1 LGAERGATSP
11 SPLARFLARD
21 DVRRFRANRSAVV
34 GAAIVLALGLLVL
47 VGPYV
52 VSHEPNRS
60 DFSLSRDVY
69 GAPPGPSA
77 QHWLGT
83 DAIYRDVLA
92 RLIYGGRRSLAIALA
107 ATILSTAVGTLVG
120 LASGLSEGTRARWL
134 DGLLMRLVDVLLALP
149 FLLFVTAIG
158 VAVGRTDP
166 ATILLVLGLLGWT
179 GAARLVRAKTLEL
192 KRRDFVTA
200 ARALG
205 ARMPHIVRRHL
216 LPNLAAPLLVL
227 ASSSVGHMILAE
239 ALLSYLTV
247 GVAPPDATWGRMLH
261 EAEPYVA
268 VRLGL
273 VAAPGF
279 AILLCVIGWSR
290 VGEGLRDAL
299 DPTAERSSRAGRRFP
314 FDLTL
319 AALALGLVAFARPG
333 SLSPPIPATNGDETP
348 ARGGTLQLA
357 TYVSIRTLDPAIA
370 YDEAATA
377 IEELI
382 FARLLTWDAEGQL
395 VPELAESYAPS
406 NEGRTYTFT
415 LRRGVL
421 FHDGSELR
429 AADLK
434 RSLERT
440 LHPKTPSPA
449 ASLYGSIAGFA
460 EYHAGKAPE
469 LAGVRVLG
477 DYALAFDLVAPDATF
492 LPLLTMAF
500 AAPVCPSMGA
510 TYESAAAAVPCGA
523 GPFRVDS
530 FEPDAGVRL
539 ARHAGYFKPGRP
551 YLDGIT
557 WRASVRT
564 TTQRYLFED
573 GELDLLRDMS
583 TADVAAYTRDPAW
596 EGRGLWTTKKAT
608 QALFLNTELP
618 PFDDVRVRRAV
629 AFALDPEVLAKI
641 RVEVFPLGRIVP
653 PSIPGAAGGAPLRRH
668 DLAAALEQ
676 MALAGYPFEPAT
688 GRGGYPEIIEFPAVG
703 DSFDQQIAEVFQQ
716 QLARIGLRVRLRIVT
731 YPTFLAEVGRR
742 RRVAMGITGWNA
754 DFPDASN
761 FFEPTLSSDA
771 ILDEGSANIAF
782 FSNPRFDDVLKR
794 AHGEADA
801 AVRERLY
808 DEAEHIVADQA
819 PWIPLYGTRAHEV
832 MHPYVRGYTTHP
844 FVPSRF
850 SDVWLAPRDEARQ
863 SARPLRRLP
872 LAFVPFGLGAPR

>member
-1 LGAERGATSP
+1 MGSERGAP
-11 SPLARFLARD
+11 SPTPLASFLARD
-21 DVRRFRANRSAVV
+21 DVRRFRANRSAMV
-34 GAAIVLALGLLVL
+34 GAGIVLTLGVLVL
-47 VGPYV
+47 VGPHLV
-52 VSHEPNRS
+52 GQDPNAS
-60 DFSLSRDVY
+60 DFSLSRDAA
-69 GAPPGPSA
+69 GAPPGSSA
-77 QHWLGT
+77 AHWLGT

-92 RLIYGGRRSLAIALA
+92 RLLHGGRRSLSIALA
-107 ATILSTAVGTLVG
+107 ATTLSIAVGTLVG
-120 LASGLSEGTRARWL
+120 LVSGLCEGTRARWL
-134 DGLLMRLVDVLLALP
+134 DGLLMRFVDVLLALP

-166 ATILLVLGLLGWT
+166 GTILLVLGLLGWT

-205 ARMPHIVRRHL
+205 ARTPRIVGRHL

-247 GVAPPDATWGRMLH
+247 GVAPPDPTWGRMLH

-268 VRLGL
+268 VRLSL

-299 DPTAERSSRAGRRFP
+299 DPTGERAARPGLRFP
-314 FDLTL
+314 FDLAL
-319 AALALGLVAFARPG
+319 AALGLGLVALARPG
-333 SLSPPIPATNGDETP
+333 SLAPPIPAASADER
-348 ARGGTLQLA
+348 AVSGGTLELA

-382 FARLLTWDAEGQL
+382 FARLLTWDAEGKL
-395 VPELAESYAPS
+395 IPELAESYVAS
-406 NEGRTYTFT
+406 NEGRTYTFA

-429 AADLK
+429 AADVK

-449 ASLYGSIAGFA
+449 ASLYASLSGFA
-460 EYHAGKAPE
+460 AYHAGKAPE

-477 DYALAFDLVAPDATF
+477 DHTVAFDLVAPDATF

-500 AAPVCPSMGA
+500 AAPVCSSMGA
-510 TYESAAAAVPCGA
+510 SYESSAAAVPCGA
-523 GPFRVDS
+523 GPFRVAS
-530 FEPDAGVRL
+530 FESDAGVRL
-539 ARHAGYFKPGRP
+539 TRHAGYFRPGRP
-551 YLDGIT
+551 YLDGIH

-583 TADVAAYTRDPAW
+583 TADVAAFTRDPAW
-596 EGRGLWTTKKAT
+596 EGRGVWTTKKAT
-608 QALFLNTELP
+608 QALFLNTELA
-618 PFDDVRVRRAV
+618 PFDDVHVRRAV
-629 AFALDPEVLAKI
+629 AFALDPAVLAKI
-641 RVEVFPLGRIVP
+641 RVEVFPLGRVVP

-676 MALAGYPFEPAT
+676 MALAGYPFDPAT
-688 GRGGYPEIIEFPAVG
+688 GRGGYPEPIEFPAVG

-761 FFEPTLSSDA
+761 FFEPTLSTEA

-782 FSNPRFDDVLKR
+782 FANPRFDEVLKR
-794 AHGEADA
+794 AHGEADR
-801 AVRERLY
+801 AVREGLY
-808 DEAEHIVADQA
+808 DEAERIVADQA

-850 SDVWLAPRDEARQ
+850 AEVWLAPRAEARR
-863 SARPLRRLP
+863 ATRPLRRLP
-872 LAFVPFGLGAPR
+872 LAFVPFGLGGAR